1 MTRLGHTV
9 LQGHMTCFEHYQLG
23 LFEIHQFVYE
33 TIYGGEI
40 SFINICKNIR
50 NTKDINSKT
59 RMEFY
64 GVKLECKLR

>member
-33 TIYGGEI
+33 TIYGGKSLLSKFVKI
-40 SFINICKNIR
+40 SGTQRILIAKQEW
-50 NTKDINSKT
+50 NS
-59 RMEFY
+59 MESSSN
-64 GVKLECKLR
+64 VS